1 MADIPIGVA
10 NPTYNNANNAF
21 NSGWFNFGDTR
32 SDQDI
37 FNDQAVTTAL
47 GEGKDTFVNSNG
59 IEQTVAS
66 YERDISPPTKG
77 SVYSNVNNA
86 PTATSMLGLGLG
98 MLTSGLIPGITGM
111 IAGQGVNAAVNS
123 MSNNSTSDTQAAQAE
138 YEAAANAMEFP
149 GNAPVSTPN
158 YAPNAVTATSI
169 APVSTPNY
177 APNAVT
183 AINTLAGI
191 GAGLLG
197 GPQGKDEFGV
207 YGQDSDFATN
217 AADENSFEG
226 YDGSEF
232 GGSGSLGTSY
242 GGMEAA
248 DFAAGTGA
256 YTSTDGITEGLVG
269 NVASVSSVDD
279 PAAVSQGY
287 PTGVA
292 ASSPG
297 FNSLSYH
304 SMGMDAF
311 NAMANSSAANSMAS
325 QTGNAWNAFAGAD
338 SRKGQGDSATQS
350 DWANFQSGGTGKRG
364 ADGEYGGDPGA
375 EGGANS
381 GWAPSSD
388 ETDWAR
394 GQDPN
399 DTGGDSDG
407 SGDCFLTTAACEVLD
422 KPDDCI
428 ELQTFRRVRD
438 ELLDHPIAK
447 WLIRKYYREAPMK
460 AELLRNHPNRAEIS
474 ATMFNKYIP
483 RVMVALEKGQTWKA
497 ILLYWSMSNYVKKG
511 VL

>member
-10 NPTYNNANNAF
+10 NPTYNTANNAF
-21 NSGWFNFGDTR
+21 NSGWFNFGNTR

-47 GEGKDTFVNSNG
+47 GNGQNNFVNSNG
-59 IEQTVAS
+59 ITQTVSS
-66 YERDISPPTKG
+66 YERDISPPTPG
-77 SVYSNVNNA
+77 SVYANANKA

-123 MSNNSTSDTQAAQAE
+123 MSNNSTSDTQAAQSE

-149 GNAPVSTPN
+149 DNTP
-158 YAPNAVTATSI
+158 AG
-169 APVSTPNY
+169 
-177 APNAVT
+177 
-183 AINTLAGI
+183 AISTLAGI
-191 GAGLLG
+191 GSGLLG
-197 GPQGKDEFGV
+197 GLQGKDEFGV

-269 NVASVSSVDD
+269 TVESLPSVAQVSEVDGSD
-279 PAAVSQGY
+279 TDVGGY
-287 PTGVA
+287 TGWPGA
-292 ASSPG
+292 TPG
-297 FNSLSYH
+297 FSSLSYH

-311 NAMANSSAANSMAS
+311 NSMANSTDANSMAGR
-325 QTGNAWNAFAGAD
+325 TGNAYNSFAYDYGKANPGRGD
-338 SRKGQGDSATQS
+338 IGLGKAWQTAKDNGTIGYHQDDTSTEAGLDSATS
-350 DWANFQSGGTGKRG
+350 TAR
-364 ADGEYGGDPGA
+364 GEYEA
-375 EGGANS
+375 AAN
-381 GWAPSSD
+381 AMD
-388 ETDWAR
+388 
-394 GQDPN
+394 Q
-399 DTGGDSDG
+399 GDSDG
-407 SGDCFLTTAACEVLD
+407 GGGGGGCFLTTAACEVLD

-460 AELLRNHPNRAEIS
+460 AELLRNHPNREEIS